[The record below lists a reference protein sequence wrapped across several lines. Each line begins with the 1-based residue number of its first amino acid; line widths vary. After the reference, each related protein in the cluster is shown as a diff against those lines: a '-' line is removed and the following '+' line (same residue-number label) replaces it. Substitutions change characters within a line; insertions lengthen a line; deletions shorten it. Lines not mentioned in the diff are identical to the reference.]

1 MLLAERE
8 LASGRL
14 VRPLEGICEDVTYTG
29 HWLVFPRAKRY
40 SKSIVVFVEWLAKEL
55 KMNPEQALVDAETIL
70 RP

>member
-14 VRPLEGICEDVTYTG
+14 VRPLQGVCQDVVYTG

-40 SKSIVVFVEWLAKEL
+40 SRSILMFIEWLAKEL
-55 KMNPEQALVDAETIL
+55 GLEVDFASIGL
-70 RP
+70 